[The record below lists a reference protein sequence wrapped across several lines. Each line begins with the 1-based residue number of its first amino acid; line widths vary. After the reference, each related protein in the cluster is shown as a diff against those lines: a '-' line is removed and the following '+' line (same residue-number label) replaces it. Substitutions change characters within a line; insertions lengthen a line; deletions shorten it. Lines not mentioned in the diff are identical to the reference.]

1 MRDSEFGLPRI
12 ALPRTPVNSGQK
24 GRVAVRQ
31 YRRGFAHGADGEAL
45 ALGLAVVVAAP
56 LLGIAV
62 SPVVSRSLRP
72 PSSCPPVGS
81 GTVEG
86 LVPSSASGVGS
97 VEGAGGTAG
106 A

>member
-1 MRDSEFGLPRI
+1 M
-12 ALPRTPVNSGQK
+12 
-24 GRVAVRQ
+24 RQ

-45 ALGLAVVVAAP
+45 ALGLALGLAVVAAP

-86 LVPSSASGVGS
+86 LVPSSATEVGS
-97 VEGAGGTAG
+97 VEGSGSTAG
-106 A
+106 AW